1 MTLLLDPDIRD
12 WVVLPLFV
20 IMVAAGLLRHS
31 LGILLQGNPS
41 KASPISARSSSV
53 LRQTMKLQTGAA
65 HYMTTWRWQCRK
77 EHAIQT
83 LKQEADWA
91 EAEHTKQTDDKNN
104 NGNAADDPMSAMM
117 NNPMSMMKGSMAFM
131 VQNMVMMQGIQHFFS
146 GFILLKVPFPLTAGF
161 KSMFQRG
168 LGTEL
173 PDLEPS
179 YVSSVSWYFLVMY
192 GLRSFLQLV
201 IGDPPLEIRE
211 QSSKT
216 MQYGFLPPGRPAPE
230 GTAVAQQLR
239 QEAENLE
246 VFVQPHKSEFDTVE
260 KRVLGV
266 QRYPKK
272 TKPSGPDSHDRLF
285 AGTTSGSTSNNTKTK
300 GGKKKN

>member
-1 MTLLLDPDIRD
+1 MTTTLLLDPDIRD

-31 LGILLQGNPS
+31 VSVLLQGSPV
-41 KASPISARSSSV
+41 KAQAISARSSSL

-83 LKQEADWA
+83 LRQEADWA
-91 EAEHTKQTDDKNN
+91 EAEQTKKSESGDATDN
-104 NGNAADDPMSAMM
+104 ADDPMSAMM
-117 NNPMSMMKGSMAFM
+117 NNPMSMMKGNMVFM

-168 LGTEL
+168 LGAEL

-201 IGDPPLEIRE
+201 IGDPPLEVRE

-216 MQYGFLPPGRPAPE
+216 MQYGYLPPGRTGQDGA
-230 GTAVAQQLR
+230 AVAQQLR

-246 VFVQPHKSEFDTVE
+246 VFVQPHKSEFDSVE
-260 KRVLGV
+260 KRVLGA

-272 TKPSGPDSHDRLF
+272 SKLTGPDSHDSLF
-285 AGTTSGSTSNNTKTK
+285 VNANTGIAKGK
-300 GGKKKN
+300 GGKKKSN